1 MVARRRVPTVNARRS
16 RESSDLLWLRSN
28 VAMVSWSIAS
38 EGGGGPARCSDV
50 FCATSDM
57 ALGKSSSSWIGYT
70 RHAARRGGQSLLGKA
85 NSSGVGLLMSN
96 VTAHDGLAVSK
107 ACRREGMRCLPSG
120 NPSLRR
126 SRAQMLLR
134 DLLGFQGARGTE
146 PEGWP
151 LRLFRLPVT
160 RRDRCDD
167 PGEFILR
174 EGRVAPFACPE
185 REDCANIRLTY
196 ADAEET
202 PGQPCGCVVPHAFVG
217 GPEQRRREPIRL
229 RSSRV
234 VGSDASLPP
243 HPRGRGREPR

>member
-1 MVARRRVPTVNARRS
+1 MIPHRSRSCLARSWRTSCMVARRRVPTVNARRS

-151 LRLFRLPVT
+151 LRLFRLVRQAWCVT
-160 RRDRCDD
+160 RRCKSSGDLGDRN
-167 PGEFILR
+167 P
-174 EGRVAPFACPE
+174 
-185 REDCANIRLTY
+185 
-196 ADAEET
+196 
-202 PGQPCGCVVPHAFVG
+202 
-217 GPEQRRREPIRL
+217 
-229 RSSRV
+229 
-234 VGSDASLPP
+234 
-243 HPRGRGREPR
+243 